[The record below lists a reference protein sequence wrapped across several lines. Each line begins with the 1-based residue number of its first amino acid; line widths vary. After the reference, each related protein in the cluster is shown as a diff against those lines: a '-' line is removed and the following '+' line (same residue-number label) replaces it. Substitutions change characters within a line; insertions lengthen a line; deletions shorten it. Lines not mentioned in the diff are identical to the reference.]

1 MEAGMPIRD
10 VPLRIVRGR
19 YKLLYFV
26 AWVGVSLLF
35 GRWVWPFLPDV
46 LGAVMAHLIFITF
59 VVVAVRSFRGATEAA
74 EPSRAWWRMTGTVRS
89 SVVLAVLTF
98 LSGVIGFLPFS
109 TQASTPVRFVSGE
122 IGNVIDLALAALY
135 LNSAIRLRR
144 APDPERREP
153 VTLAEPLKGLD

>member
-1 MEAGMPIRD
+1 MNIPD
-10 VPLRIVRGR
+10 VPLRIARAR

-26 AWVGVSLLF
+26 GWVGVSLLF
-35 GRWVWPFLPDV
+35 ARWIWPLLPDV
-46 LGAVMAHLIFITF
+46 LGAVMAHLIFIAF
-59 VVVAVRSFRGATEAA
+59 VVVAVRSFRGASEPV

-98 LSGVIGFLPFS
+98 LSGGIGFLPFS
-109 TQASTPVRFVSGE
+109 TQALTPVRFVSGE

-144 APDPERREP
+144 SPDPVMSEP
-153 VTLAEPLKGLD
+153 VEFAEPLKGLD

>member
-1 MEAGMPIRD
+1 MNIPD
-10 VPLRIVRGR
+10 VRLRIVRER
-19 YKLLYFV
+19 YKVLYFV
-26 AWVGVSLLF
+26 GWVGVSLLF
-35 GRWVWPFLPDV
+35 ARWIWPLLPDV
-46 LGAVMAHLIFITF
+46 LGAVMAHLIFISL
-59 VVVAVRSFRGATEAA
+59 VVVAVRSFRGTSELV

-109 TQASTPVRFVSGE
+109 THASPVRFWSGE
-122 IGNVIDLALAALY
+122 IGNVVDLALAALY

-144 APDPERREP
+144 APDPERRGP